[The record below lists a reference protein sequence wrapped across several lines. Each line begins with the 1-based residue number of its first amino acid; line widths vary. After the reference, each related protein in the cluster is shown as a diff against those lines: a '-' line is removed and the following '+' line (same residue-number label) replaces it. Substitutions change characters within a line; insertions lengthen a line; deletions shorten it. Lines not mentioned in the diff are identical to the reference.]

1 MFRMLSLLLLGFVF
15 SYGATPV
22 ETHGRLQVSGSKIVD
37 KNGDVV
43 TLRGMSMFWSQWS
56 TSFYNGETVDWLV
69 QDWKINIIR
78 AAMGVDGTKSGFL
91 ADPVGEKARVDTI
104 VNAAVRNGIYV
115 IIDWH
120 DHSANLHTA
129 EAKAFFGEMANQYKN
144 LPNVIW
150 EIWNEPLDTAS
161 WLTHIKPYAE
171 SVIPEIRKFDT
182 DNLIVV
188 GTRAWSQRV
197 DDVIG
202 HTIADPNVAY
212 TLHFYVGTH
221 GQPLRDI
228 ADKAIQAGLPL
239 FVTEWGI
246 WDAGYLKGDYTNSV
260 DIDQVMAWMDWLKDR
275 QISSAMWSVFDK
287 DEPSAVL
294 LPGSSTTGVWATT
307 DLTTAGLFIR
317 SYLRGMDDGTWVT
330 PEMPVIPPDT
340 ISLPGRLEAESYI
353 KQSGIQVEKTLD
365 TEGNRNI
372 GYIENGD
379 FAEYTIKVSE
389 AKAYPISVRHASEG
403 FPGILKI
410 SIDGAQQLQLDIPVT
425 GGWQV
430 WASTTGSLSLPAGL
444 HTLRLDFQ
452 GDAGEALFNLNYID
466 IGSGSAGLRTAISK
480 SARTLRTLRS
490 NYDML
495 GRQFH
500 MEMQ

>member
-1 MFRMLSLLLLGFVF
+1 MKRLLSLLLLGFAI
-15 SYGATPV
+15 SYSATPV

-37 KNGDVV
+37 KNGDAV
-43 TLRGMSMFWSQWS
+43 TLRGMSLFWSQWS
-56 TSFYNGETVDWLV
+56 TSFYNGKNVDWLV
-69 QDWKINIIR
+69 KDWKINLIR
-78 AAMGVDGTKSGFL
+78 AAMGVDGTSTGYMVDQ
-91 ADPVGEKARVDTI
+91 AAEKARVDTI
-104 VNAAVRNGIYV
+104 VNAAVKNGIYV

-120 DHSANLHTA
+120 DHSANLRTT
-129 EAKAFFGEMANQYKN
+129 EAKAFFGEMANKYKDV
-144 LPNVIW
+144 PNVIW

-171 SVIPEIRKFDT
+171 AVIPEIRKYDT

-202 HTIADPNVAY
+202 NTITDPNVAY

-246 WDAGYLKGDYTNSV
+246 WDAGYLMGDYTNSV

-275 QISSAMWSVFDK
+275 KISSAMWSVFDK

-294 LPGSSTTGVWATT
+294 LPGSSTTGEWATT
-307 DLTTAGLFIR
+307 DLSTAGLFIR

-340 ISLPGRLEAESYI
+340 ISLPGRLEAESYV

-365 TEGNRNI
+365 IDGNRNV

-389 AKAYPISVRHASEG
+389 AKTYPISVRHASEG
-403 FPGILKI
+403 APGILKI
-410 SIDGAQQLQLDIPVT
+410 SVDGVQKLQLDIPVT

-430 WASTTGSLSLPAGL
+430 WASTSGSLELPAGL

-452 GDAGEALFNLNYID
+452 GDAGEALFNLNFID
-466 IGSGSAGLRTAISK
+466 IGFGTAGVRKPSWK
-480 SARTLRTLRS
+480 SSQTLSTTRPHFDL
-490 NYDML
+490 L
-495 GRQFH
+495 GRQF
-500 MEMQ
+500 